1 MIGHITFIGTTMI
14 PPSSNPGQFAIL
26 HVSQLEVPGDMYLKT
41 SSINVRIFYIEKNL
55 IGLNIHLGRG
65 KN

>member
-1 MIGHITFIGTTMI
+1 MSSLGTNQS
-14 PPSSNPGQFAIL
+14 PLSSDPSHFGIL